1 MRKILYLLAIIA
13 VAGCQKNEPDLLMGK
28 NASERIQQN
37 KENLKIPC
45 LSPSPIV
52 QTLVSISVKVSKVN
66 SSLSI

>member
-37 KENLKIPC
+37 KENLKKRSRRR
-45 LSPSPIV
+45 LMV
-52 QTLVSISVKVSKVN
+52 GN
-66 SSLSI
+66 

>member
-37 KENLKIPC
+37 KENLKKT
-45 LSPSPIV
+45 LSEAPYDW
-52 QTLVSISVKVSKVN
+52 K
-66 SSLSI
+66 LS